1 MLSVR
6 FDRASPT
13 FSALEKTC
21 KLEDIAQVC
30 RYQLRYGYRS
40 LVMDT
45 FRSLNLR
52 VP

>member
-21 KLEDIAQVC
+21 KLEDIAGAI
-30 RYQLRYGYRS
+30 LW
-40 LVMDT
+40 LVEAQGW
-45 FRSLNLR
+45 
-52 VP
+52 